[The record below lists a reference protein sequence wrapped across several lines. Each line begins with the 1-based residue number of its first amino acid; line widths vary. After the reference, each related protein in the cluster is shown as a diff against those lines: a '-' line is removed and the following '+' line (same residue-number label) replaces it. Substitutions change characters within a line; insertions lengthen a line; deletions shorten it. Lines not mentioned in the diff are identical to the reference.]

1 MLPIQQTATINSM
14 YKKKLMNICLLLL
27 ITAAL
32 GACATYTQSPENS
45 ASTDDEA
52 TNKPQ
57 STNNELPIEA
67 EETEY
72 GNFTKDQLYTAI
84 ISELG
89 AQRGDLSEAGDS
101 YFDLA
106 RQTRDLGIIQRAV
119 QFASVNNDINT
130 MLELGL
136 LWIEIEPSNP
146 QPHLMVGFQFL
157 ENGSLDQAI
166 SHMGR
171 VIELGGDIDFSVIAA
186 QTGSMNT
193 QDRGLLIQ
201 SLRQLSKDFPN
212 QPSIRIALA
221 QMLAQSTL
229 YTESLIEVRA
239 LIDITDTNPTLV
251 LLQAQ
256 ILQAMDRGEEA
267 LDTLSEGISRF
278 SDDRELRMNYAR
290 YLIQNDEFG
299 NAADQF
305 RQLME
310 EDPQDWET
318 LYSIALLE
326 LEMENFDSAV
336 EIFTRLIAVDQLAD
350 ESQFYLAYVHEQQ
363 GNLAKAVEHYRQV
376 RPGTNNFLA
385 SQQQATRISIQM
397 GELEDAHDWISRISR
412 GQPRLEILLT
422 TVESSLLIQAEYGDK
437 ALTLLDNS
445 LNKFPNETDLLF
457 ARVLY
462 YDSITN
468 QAGSEKDL
476 QQIIIMK
483 PDDSR
488 ALNHLG
494 YMLAAQT
501 TRYEEAL
508 ELLERAIA
516 ISPNDPAIIDS
527 LAWAQYKLGHYE
539 DALQNLRRAFAAF
552 PDPELASH
560 LGEVLWVMGR
570 HDEAIQV
577 WNDALKESPDS
588 ELVLEAMERLQSARR
603 SS

>member
-570 HDEAIQV
+570 HDEAMQV

>member
-570 HDEAIQV
+570 HDEAMQV
-577 WNDALKESPDS
+577 WNDALQESPDS